1 MLGRVSRPARLAQI
15 SIQVKGVCMMKT
27 TTRSF
32 TTIVTVI
39 TVLMVGEAVTFLL
52 AALMHLGIPLGF
64 SEPRI
69 IPAAIVE
76 GLCGLLLAVSTYA
89 VVART
94 TWAWR
99 AALAAHFF
107 AVAGV
112 LLGIIALALGAGP
125 STVANTIYHRVILGV
140 LVVVLLLLAT
150 PAARAALGRRP

>member
-1 MLGRVSRPARLAQI
+1 
-15 SIQVKGVCMMKT
+15 MMKT

-32 TTIVTVI
+32 TTVVTMI
-39 TVLMVGEAVTFLL
+39 TVLMVAETVTFLF
-52 AALMHLGIPLGF
+52 AALMHVGIPLGF

-76 GLCGLLLAVSTYA
+76 GLCGLLLAVSACA

-94 TWAWR
+94 TWAWGS
-99 AALAAHFF
+99 ALAAHLV

-125 STVANTIYHRVILGV
+125 STMANTIYHRVILGV
-140 LVVVLLLLAT
+140 LVVVLVGLST
-150 PAARAALGRRP
+150 RAARAALGHRTWA